1 MDGLSGM
8 KIYQTFTIDSKFLPL
23 NYPDKLQFLIK
34 GISHTISKD
43 SWTTEIESLSI
54 PKDITLKDPIS
65 TSEPDTSEVE
75 ERIATGVKIAKLKF
89 EDQDP
94 TRKPIKD
101 LTFSNNALTLIKNLE
116 GLRLKAYQPIPG
128 DKWTIGYG
136 NTFYKNGKAVQKGDV
151 LPSDKVAA
159 ELLKTSVIKLEDIL
173 KTNLP
178 STIKLNQNEYDAL
191 ISFTYNLGPGWSRSS
206 GLRNLLVNS
215 DYNGAADKL
224 LEYSIAQGKT
234 LKSLLR
240 RRYTERDLFLRT

>member
-1 MDGLSGM
+1 MFGYMEIKMSEQQFQAEVMD
-8 KIYQTFTIDSKFLPL
+8 
-23 NYPDKLQFLIK
+23 
-34 GISHTISKD
+34 
-43 SWTTEIESLSI
+43 E
-54 PKDITLKDPIS
+54 LKMQDVMQ
-65 TSEPDTSEVE
+65 E
-75 ERIATGVKIAKLKF
+75 KLKQAYIDGWTKGM
-89 EDQDP
+89 ED
-94 TRKPIKD
+94 
-101 LTFSNNALTLIKNLE
+101 
-116 GLRLKAYQPIPG
+116 
-128 DKWTIGYG
+128 
-136 NTFYKNGKAVQKGDV
+136 
-151 LPSDKVAA
+151 AA